1 MNQLKLYRVFK
12 MYELLQTKS
21 RRINTLSR
29 YLNVSERTIYRYFD
43 LFKNLGFDLQK
54 DELNKYKIIK
64 NEMQELQREV

>member
-64 NEMQELQREV
+64 NEMQEL

>member
-64 NEMQELQREV
+64 NALPKL

>member
-54 DELNKYKIIK
+54 DELNKYKIINPK
-64 NEMQELQREV
+64 LFYVI

>member
-43 LFKNLGFDLQK
+43 LFKNLGFELQK

-64 NEMQELQREV
+64 NALQEL

>member
-64 NEMQELQREV
+64 NALQEL